1 MFVDWMENFPLE
13 GKKENNEVGKMCRY
27 CDSNILDALAI
38 NSKDEAVI
46 INQDT
51 ETGEYFID
59 GLDERVYIDYC
70 PMCRKEAGRVKQIL
84 DYGLELENV
93 KKNELPDKD
102 NEIIIQFNNIL
113 SEKYGLF
120 EVDVLENDN
129 LYFRGRIISNTKSEN
144 NAKLKLLIAELNEFY
159 KKYNLKK
166 VIKSIIAYGHT
177 I

>member
-70 PMCRKEAGRVKQIL
+70 PMCRKEAGRVKRHASGYWYQFIIPRRL
-84 DYGLELENV
+84 T
-93 KKNELPDKD
+93 LPPTRIYRWLNFYWRLKDK
-102 NEIIIQFNNIL
+102 EGKQ
-113 SEKYGLF
+113 
-120 EVDVLENDN
+120 
-129 LYFRGRIISNTKSEN
+129 
-144 NAKLKLLIAELNEFY
+144 
-159 KKYNLKK
+159 
-166 VIKSIIAYGHT
+166 
-177 I
+177 